1 MDATGEDSRSGMSWH
16 QDASAAFDHVLGG
29 LLDAVLAPDGWS
41 TACSKL
47 NLLLDARLL
56 LMTFGA
62 DGRHDARF
70 CDRSA
75 AEPMLIHLARS
86 QVESGKSIM
95 AYLLHDAEP
104 MSFHCKKQIMSPA
117 HKTGLAPAD
126 AKDDLR
132 YTKAMMSRIYD
143 KGGQKALLIA
153 CREFTQ
159 PAFDAREIRMIGQLA
174 ERLNIALECS
184 ARVSQAR
191 LETGLLKLM
200 TGSNGSL
207 SLLVD
212 PMRRIASAC
221 GPDLE
226 ELGLNQIIE
235 IRNGRVNILAKE
247 LEERFEPLIDKLA
260 PGLLLSAG
268 RAGRREA
275 ELHGPQELLLT
286 SESGTPC
293 RVVMEL
299 AGQDGTPHL
308 LMRFYL
314 PRGLPAAISQA
325 LQSVY
330 GLSKS
335 EARLVHFLVAS
346 GSLNDTLES
355 LSVTRNTAKTHLRRI
370 YEKTGTRSQLELAQ
384 TVYRLASLYT

>member
-1 MDATGEDSRSGMSWH
+1 MDATGEDSRSGVLWPNG
-16 QDASAAFDHVLGG
+16 AGTAFDHVLGG
-29 LLDAVLAPDGWS
+29 IFDAVLEPAGWN

-47 NLLLDARLL
+47 NLLLDAKLL

-70 CDRSA
+70 CDRSTS
-75 AEPMLIHLARS
+75 EPMLIHLARS

-95 AYLLHDAEP
+95 AYLLHDTVLL
-104 MSFHCKKQIMSPA
+104 SFHCKRQIMSPA
-117 HKTGLAPAD
+117 HKTGLPPAD
-126 AKDDLR
+126 TKGDLR

-143 KGGQKALLIA
+143 RDGQKALLIA
-153 CREFTQ
+153 CREFNQ
-159 PAFDAREIRMIGQLA
+159 PAFDAQEIRMIGQLA
-174 ERLNIALECS
+174 ERLNIALECE
-184 ARVSQAR
+184 ARVRQAHQQA
-191 LETGLLKLM
+191 EQMKLM
-200 TGSNGSL
+200 AGSHGSL
-207 SLLVD
+207 SLLID

-226 ELGLNQIIE
+226 ELGLNQILE
-235 IRNGRVNILAKE
+235 IRNGRLNILARE
-247 LEERFEPLIDKLA
+247 LEERFEPMIDKLA

-286 SESGTPC
+286 SGSGTPC
-293 RVVMEL
+293 RIVMEL
-299 AGQDGTPHL
+299 AGQDGAPHL

>member
-1 MDATGEDSRSGMSWH
+1 MDATGEDSRSGMSWP
-16 QDASAAFDHVLGG
+16 QDAATSYGHVLGG
-29 LLDAVLAPDGWS
+29 LLDAVLEPEGWS
-41 TACSKL
+41 AACSRL
-47 NLLLDARLL
+47 NQLLDARLL

-95 AYLLHDAEP
+95 AYLLHDAELL
-104 MSFHCKKQIMSPA
+104 SFHCKRQIMSPV
-117 HKTGLAPAD
+117 HKTGLPPAD
-126 AKDDLR
+126 MKGDLR

-143 KGGQKALLIA
+143 REGQKALLIA

-174 ERLNIALECS
+174 ERLNIALECE
-184 ARVSQAR
+184 ARVRQAR
-191 LETGLLKLM
+191 LQCEQLKLM
-200 TGSNGSL
+200 AGSHGCL
-207 SLLVD
+207 SLMID
-212 PMRRIASAC
+212 PLRRITSSS

-226 ELGLNQIIE
+226 ELGLNQILE
-235 IRNGRVNILAKE
+235 IRNGRLNILARE

-260 PGLLLSAG
+260 PGLLLGAG
-268 RAGRREA
+268 RSGRRETD
-275 ELHGPQELLLT
+275 LSGPQELLIT
-286 SESGTPC
+286 TESGTPC
-293 RVVMEL
+293 RIVMEL
-299 AGQDGTPHL
+299 AGQDGSSHL
-308 LMRFYL
+308 LIRFHL
-314 PRGLPAAISQA
+314 PRGLPAEISTA

-346 GSLNDTLES
+346 GSLNDTLDS